1 MESLDLVNPYLFRHK
16 RRNFLTGGNMLPS
29 DIDALLDFEIRPTDI
44 FIITYPKSGTAWMQQ
59 ILVGIMDAA
68 HPERAEDADNRAR
81 VPFIEERAKDDPCR
95 ERPDPR
101 FFGTHLPPDMLP
113 LGVREKQVK
122 IVYVWRN
129 PKDVLVSLYHFA
141 QSWVFLETPRSF
153 EDFFQQFLDGDVYM
167 GSWFD
172 HLREYISARD
182 QLNIHFVNYESMLK
196 DLKGEVLKICA
207 FLGRDL
213 TDEAIDHIVEKSTF
227 TNMKRNPKANYKDH
241 DVDYKQTT
249 MRKGTAGEWK
259 NFFTVAQN
267 EQFDRLFQEKMTGFP
282 LTCVWEIQP

>member
-44 FIITYPKSGTAWMQQ
+44 FIITYPKSGRL
-59 ILVGIMDAA
+59 LVL
-68 HPERAEDADNRAR
+68 AR

-196 DLKGEVLKICA
+196 VVNHLFLKICA

-227 TNMKRNPKANYKDH
+227 TNMKRNPKQAH
-241 DVDYKQTT
+241 LSVCFVCA
-249 MRKGTAGEWK
+249 GTAGEWK